1 MQSIIYRC
9 GGRRLLSGGGKAI
22 AGNILW
28 LAGERVVRLLLG
40 FLVGAWVGRYLGPER
55 YGTLAYAVAFV
66 AIFQAVTTLGADT
79 IVVRDVVRRP
89 DNTHQLLGTL
99 LRLRLITGM
108 FCWIAAVAAAWLLDP
123 HGGTALLVAIVG
135 CSLVFQ
141 AADTVDLWFQS
152 QLQSRRTVVAKLT
165 AYFISNGIRVA
176 LVLSHAPLVAFAAA
190 AAVDTAFV
198 AVGLV
203 LAYRNFPVATRW
215 SHARTMS
222 KSLIIESWPFLLSSL
237 SVLIYLRI
245 DQIMLRTMRG
255 DHELGL
261 FAAAMPLSS
270 VWQIIPTTL
279 VSSLAP
285 LVARRKAE
293 SEAAYQRTLLL
304 IYRLFGVVSLVL
316 ATATALLAPFIVRL
330 LYGPE
335 FIGAAQVLAI
345 HAFSNVFVALGLAQS
360 LWITNEGAG
369 RINMLKTLAGG
380 TIAVVGNL
388 LLIPPYGA
396 VGAAWVTII
405 SFATSAI
412 ISNLVLAPEVVLNQ
426 LGINARLPWSAL
438 IKTRR
443 LAGGINDPAA

>member
-1 MQSIIYRC
+1 M
-9 GGRRLLSGGGKAI
+9 LSGGGKAI

-55 YGTLAYAVAFV
+55 YGTLAYAVALV
-66 AIFQAVTTLGADT
+66 AIFQAIATLGSDT
-79 IVVRDVVRRP
+79 IVVRDLVRRP
-89 DNTHQLLGTL
+89 DNAHRLLGTL
-99 LRLRLITGM
+99 LRLRILSGIL
-108 FCWIAAVAAAWLLDP
+108 CWIVAVAAAWLLDP
-123 HGGTALLVAIVG
+123 HGDTALLVAIVG
-135 CSLVFQ
+135 CGLVFQ

-152 QLQSRRTVVAKLT
+152 ELQSRRTVIAKL
-165 AYFISNGIRVA
+165 AACLVSNGIRIA
-176 LVLSHAPLVAFAAA
+176 LVLGHAPLIAFAVV
-190 AAVDTAFV
+190 AAVDSALV
-198 AVGLV
+198 AIGLV
-203 LAYRNFPVATRW
+203 LAYSRYPLTMRW
-215 SHARTMS
+215 SHARALS
-222 KSLIIESWPFLLSSL
+222 KSILVESWPFLLSSL

-293 SEAAYQRTLLL
+293 SEAGYQRTLLT

-316 ATATALLAPFIVRL
+316 ATATALLAPLIVRL
-330 LYGPE
+330 LYGPA
-335 FIGAAQVLAI
+335 FAGTAQVLAI
-345 HAFSNVFVALGLAQS
+345 HAFSNVFVALGLAQN

-369 RINMLKTLAGG
+369 RVSMIKTLAGG
-380 TIAVVGNL
+380 AIAVVGNL
-388 LLIPPYGA
+388 LLIPSYGA

-412 ISNLVLAPEVVLNQ
+412 LSNLVLAPEVVLNQ
-426 LGINARLPWSAL
+426 LGINAQLPWDAL
-438 IKTRR
+438 VKTRR
-443 LAGGINDPAA
+443 LGGGISDPAA

>member
-1 MQSIIYRC
+1 
-9 GGRRLLSGGGKAI
+9 LLSGGGKAI

-40 FLVGAWVGRYLGPER
+40 FVVGAWVGRYLGPER

-66 AIFQAVTTLGADT
+66 AIFQAVATLGSDT
-79 IVVRDVVRRP
+79 IVVRDLVRRP
-89 DNTHQLLGTL
+89 EHAHRLLGTL
-99 LRLRLITGM
+99 LRLRILAGIL
-108 FCWIAAVAAAWLLDP
+108 CWIAAVAAAWLLDP
-123 HGGTALLVAIVG
+123 HGDTALLVAIVG
-135 CSLVFQ
+135 CGLVFQ

-152 QLQSRRTVVAKLT
+152 ELQSRRTVVAKLM
-165 AYFISNGIRVA
+165 AYLVSNGIRIA
-176 LVLSHAPLVAFAAA
+176 LVLGHAPLIAFAAV
-190 AAVDTAFV
+190 AAVDSAFV
-198 AVGLV
+198 AIGLG
-203 LAYRNFPVATRW
+203 LAYRRYPLAMRW
-215 SHARTMS
+215 SHARTLS
-222 KSLIIESWPFLLSSL
+222 KAILVESWPFLLSSL

-293 SEAAYQRTLLL
+293 SEAAYQRTLLT
-304 IYRLFGVVSLVL
+304 IYRLFGVVSLML
-316 ATATALLAPFIVRL
+316 ATATALLAPSIVRL
-330 LYGPE
+330 LYGPAFE
-335 FIGAAQVLAI
+335 GTAHVLAI

-369 RINMLKTLAGG
+369 RVSMMKTLTGG
-380 TIAVVGNL
+380 VIAVVGNL
-388 LLIPPYGA
+388 LLIPSYGA

-412 ISNLVLAPEVVLNQ
+412 LSNLVLAPEVVLNQ
-426 LGINARLPWSAL
+426 LGINARLPWDAL

-443 LAGGINDPAA
+443 LGGGISDPAA